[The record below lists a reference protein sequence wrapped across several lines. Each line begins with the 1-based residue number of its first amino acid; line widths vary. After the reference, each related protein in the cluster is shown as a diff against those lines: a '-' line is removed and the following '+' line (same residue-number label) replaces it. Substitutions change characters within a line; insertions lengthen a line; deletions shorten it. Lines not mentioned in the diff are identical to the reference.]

1 MDFAMLPPEIN
12 SGLLYTGPGSG
23 PMLAA
28 AEAWEGLAAELHS
41 AAGSYESVVT
51 GISAGPWLGP
61 SSATMTAAASSYVAW
76 MSSTAAQAEQ
86 AAGQAA
92 AAAAAYE
99 AAFAA
104 TVPPEVVAGNR
115 SLLMSLV
122 ATNLFGQNTPAIATT
137 EVQYAEMWAQ
147 DVEAMFGY
155 AGSAA
160 SATQVTPFSSPPQTT
175 NAEGVVNQTA
185 AAGQAGATSAGSAQ
199 SMLSQLQAAFSAV
212 PNALSNL
219 TSADVFGSLTP
230 LDLLDLGADF
240 VAFGVDAPVSPLAVV
255 SLPLDMLGAQ
265 TGLHTDQIVE
275 GWAEA
280 GLPGLAGGASTPLP
294 AVTPGTVS
302 AALGEA
308 DTMGA
313 LSVPPTWMAGTPA
326 LRAVALPLPAVSAG
340 VDQQALAG
348 SMESAFSNM
357 TLANAAG
364 RAVSDTLGARG
375 RAPAKEAPARVRVM
389 AGEGI
394 TAPAEDKTA
403 AASEDAD
410 PQGEPRTVVTGIAA
424 EIRDFAR
431 LRDEGLISD
440 EEFGEQRNRLLGR

>member
-12 SGLLYTGPGSG
+12 SGLLYAGPGSK
-23 PMLAA
+23 PLLVA

-51 GISAGPWLGP
+51 GVSAGPWLGP
-61 SSATMTAAASSYVAW
+61 SSATMAAAASSYVAW
-76 MSSTAAQAEQ
+76 MRSTAAQAEQ
-86 AAGQAA
+86 AASQAA

-104 TVPPEVVAGNR
+104 TVPPEVVAANR
-115 SLLMSLV
+115 SLMMSLV

-147 DVEAMFGY
+147 DVEAMYGY

-175 NAEGVVNQTA
+175 DAEGLASQA
-185 AAGQAGATSAGSAQ
+185 AAVGQASGSSAGNAQ
-199 SMLSQLQAAFSAV
+199 NTLAQLQAAFSAV

-240 VAFGVDAPVSPLAVV
+240 VAFGVDAPLSPLAIV

-265 TGLHTDQIVE
+265 TGVHTDQIVE
-275 GWAEA
+275 GWAET
-280 GLPGLAGGASTPLP
+280 GLPGAAVASQTALP
-294 AVTPGTVS
+294 AATPGTVS
-302 AALGEA
+302 AALGDA

-326 LRAVALPLPAVSAG
+326 VRPIALALPAASVG

-375 RAPAKEAPARVRVM
+375 RAPAKDASPRPRVM

-394 TAPAEDKTA
+394 RAPAEDKTA
-403 AASEDAD
+403 AGDDAD
-410 PQGEPRTVVTGIAA
+410 LQSEPRTVVTGIAA